1 MSRIKAISASSQ
13 PQPTLRLPA
22 LLVLTVLLG
31 LLGMHGLAAGSATP
45 VAHTG
50 AHTAHHR
57 MMAAEPGHA
66 YACHD
71 TGDPAGHHG
80 AHADQLCV
88 SGAVPGSAV
97 APALTSSGLESSPQL
112 QHIVAAAPKEPNG
125 GRAPPSLA
133 ELQLLRI

>member
-1 MSRIKAISASSQ
+1 MSRIRAMSASSQ
-13 PQPTLRLPA
+13 PQPVLRLSA

-31 LLGMHGLAAGSATP
+31 LLGMHGLAAGSATSLSSIGP
-45 VAHTG
+45 HVAH
-50 AHTAHHR
+50 H

-71 TGDPAGHHG
+71 MGSPTDHHG

-88 SGAVPGSAV
+88 SGAIPGSV
-97 APALTSSGLESSPQL
+97 EVPALTSSGLEAPPRL
-112 QHIVAAAPKEPNG
+112 QRVVVPAPRESAG

>member
-13 PQPTLRLPA
+13 PQPVLRLPA
-22 LLVLTVLLG
+22 FLVLTVLLG
-31 LLGMHGLAAGSATP
+31 LLGMHALAAGSAMP
-45 VAHTG
+45 VAHSG
-50 AHTAHHR
+50 AHTTQHR
-57 MMAAEPGHA
+57 MTAAEPGHA
-66 YACHD
+66 YACHG

-88 SGAVPGSAV
+88 SGAIPGSVVVPTLTPSGPGVSPRLRHAV
-97 APALTSSGLESSPQL
+97 AASP
-112 QHIVAAAPKEPNG
+112 EETDG

>member
-13 PQPTLRLPA
+13 PQPVLRLPA

-31 LLGMHGLAAGSATP
+31 LLGMHALAAGSAMP
-45 VAHTG
+45 VAHSG
-50 AHTAHHR
+50 PHTTHHR
-57 MMAAEPGHA
+57 MTAAEPGQA
-66 YACHD
+66 YACHG

-88 SGAVPGSAV
+88 SGAVPGSV
-97 APALTSSGLESSPQL
+97 VVPALTPSGPVASLPPR
-112 QHIVAAAPKEPNG
+112 HIVAAPPREPNG